1 MIIEEATTVKALR
14 AEASRLEIPGRSK
27 MGRDDLI
34 TAIRAATERIREEG
48 QRQEA
53 KREAVE
59 ALRETLSDPRMVET
73 VAADVPSVRTG
84 DVSCVDCHAVFNVSD
99 TAQCVTC
106 HPKVTPATVFG
117 GLPRTKFKVTRTSA
131 RRRNVRNRRK

>member
-27 MGRDDLI
+27 MGREDLI

-73 VAADVPSVRTG
+73 IAADIPAVRTG

>member
-27 MGRDDLI
+27 MGREDLI

-73 VAADVPSVRTG
+73 IAADVPAVRTG

>member
-27 MGRDDLI
+27 MGREDLI
-34 TAIRAATERIREEG
+34 VAIRAATERIREEG

-59 ALRETLSDPRMVET
+59 ALRETLSDPRMVEA
-73 VAADVPSVRTG
+73 VAADVPAVGSG